1 MSLFMQIHI
10 PHCVL
15 NFQTPLSYP
24 FETQNYFIRMEM
36 MALILHVLEIRLHPF
51 GLTQV
56 PCAGFSF
63 EHQTISKNLKN
74 RSVNSALDSLVKLK
88 KKKKEKKKK
97 SDFPHLVLTEA
108 VGSYFVWMAFG
119 SLVMSSVG
127 RCHCDDIQKGGNP
140 ESKRIICG
148 LFSAVSLY
156 R

>member
-1 MSLFMQIHI
+1 MNLLDSFGNEKVLNIEFIEECNCTCCIALFMQIHI

-36 MALILHVLEIRLHPF
+36 MALILYVLEIRLHPF

-88 KKKKEKKKK
+88 IKKKRKEKK
-97 SDFPHLVLTEA
+97 
-108 VGSYFVWMAFG
+108 
-119 SLVMSSVG
+119 
-127 RCHCDDIQKGGNP
+127 I
-140 ESKRIICG
+140 
-148 LFSAVSLY
+148 
-156 R
+156 